1 MKHII
6 ALLALFLLA
15 SAFALAAPP
24 TPARADGIII
34 IDPPICIEPCPIPPP
49 PIRETPY
56 LTVQNHRVN
65 VTIADQVATTRVDQT
80 FRNDSHWSL
89 EGTYIFPLPE
99 NAAISDFA
107 MWINGERVE
116 GQLYTKEEARRIYD
130 DIVRRRLDPA
140 LLEYVGRDL
149 FQASIFPIDP
159 GDTRRV
165 EIEYTEILP
174 VDNGLVHYV
183 YPLSTERFSAR
194 PLEDVSVTVNIQS
207 NEAIKAV
214 YSSSHP
220 VSVNREGR
228 FGATVGWEDAN
239 VLPSTD
245 FSLYYTVSQDDIG
258 VNLLSYKAQDEDGFF
273 VLLVAPNVDAE
284 QVVDKDVILV
294 LDVSGS
300 MEGEKM
306 EQARDALLY
315 VLDHLNQGDRF
326 NITAFST
333 GVRSFST
340 RPEPISALPE
350 ARRFVKDLRPEGSTD
365 INRALLEAI
374 GGADPERPTIIIFLT
389 DGLPTS
395 GVVETPQI
403 LANVEGAASPNLRIF
418 PFGVGDDVDT
428 VLLDTLAQE
437 QRGVSA
443 YVRPGE
449 NVAEHVGSFYAK
461 VSTPILAD
469 LTLTVDG
476 VTLEDTY
483 PYPLP
488 DLFAGTQLIV
498 TGRYREGGPAS
509 VRLTGQVNGQERTFR
524 FDDLTFATNSATNNR
539 NAEFIPRLWAT
550 RKVGYLLNQ
559 IRLRGEN
566 REMIDEIVN
575 LSVRYGIITPYTSF
589 LVEEPEL
596 ALSQEGRQQIAEDEY
611 AAAQEAPA
619 AEVSGDAA
627 VNKAV
632 EQNELAAAPMALPL
646 ATATPGAGGETGL
659 TTAVTAVGDKAFVLK
674 DGVWT
679 DTTFDPTTM
688 TTTPLPFPSDL
699 FLEFLGDHPE
709 AGKYFALGERVI
721 VVLDGVAYETV
732 ADEEA
737 EAKAEAEPTAFPQP
751 QSVASSPPASS
762 PLLTADVTEGIAPLE
777 VNFTGTLAGG
787 TDEAQVYTCQAG
799 QFDFGDGNSLTVM
812 AAACDPARDR
822 SDSANYVF
830 DEPGEYQVTYALGEL
845 KSEPLTIVVRGPAGT
860 PEPPQSGEAVITLT
874 ADVTEGIAPLEVNFR
889 GTLSGG
895 IDEVRASAC
904 QTAQFEFGNGDS
916 LGIDL
921 ATCDPETKRGDS
933 ASYIYEEPGEYQA
946 VYTLGKLKSEPLT
959 IIVRGPADTARP
971 TGTATAVAMQPAPTS
986 VPTPAGAAV
995 ETSGASIFNVWTL
1008 VLLPLLGL
1016 AVGWFIWGRGK

>member
-1 MKHII
+1 MKRKII
-6 ALLALFLLA
+6 ALITFFFLA
-15 SAFALAAPP
+15 SAFALASPP

-34 IDPPICIEPCPIPPP
+34 IDPPICLPPCPIPPP
-49 PIRETPY
+49 PPRETPY
-56 LTVQNHRVN
+56 LTVQTHRVN
-65 VTIADQVATTRVDQT
+65 VTIEDQVATTRVDQT

-89 EGTYIFPLPE
+89 EGTYIFPLPPTG

-140 LLEYVGRDL
+140 LLEYIGRDL

-165 EIEYTEILP
+165 EIEYSQVLP
-174 VDNGLVHYV
+174 VDNGLVQYV

-194 PLEDVSVTVNIQS
+194 PLEDVSVTVNIES
-207 NEAIKAV
+207 NEAIKAI
-214 YSSSHP
+214 YSASHP
-220 VSVNREGR
+220 VSITREGR
-228 FGATVGWEDAN
+228 FGATVGWEDAD
-239 VLPSTD
+239 VLPNTD

-306 EQARDALLY
+306 EQARDALKY

-326 NITAFST
+326 NVVAFST

-350 ARRFVKDLRPEGSTD
+350 ARRFVDELRPEGSTD

-374 GGADPERPTIIIFLT
+374 QGADPERPTIIIFLT

-403 LANVEGAASPNLRIF
+403 LANVGQAAGSNLRVF

-437 QRGVSA
+437 QRGASA
-443 YVRPGE
+443 YVRPSE
-449 NVAEHVGSFYAK
+449 RVDEQVGAFYAK
-461 VSTPILAD
+461 VSTPVLAD
-469 LTLTVDG
+469 ISLDVAG

-483 PYPLP
+483 PFPLP
-488 DLFAGTQLIV
+488 DLFAGTQLV
-498 TGRYREGGPAS
+498 LTGRYRDGGPAS
-509 VRLTGQVNGQERTFR
+509 LTLTGQVNGQERSFR
-524 FDDLTFATNSATNNR
+524 FDDLTFAGERATSSQ
-539 NAEFIPRLWAT
+539 NAAFIPRLWAT

-559 IRLRGEN
+559 IRLHGEN
-566 REMIDEIVN
+566 RETIDEIVN

-596 ALSQEGRQQIAEDEY
+596 ALSQEGRQMIADEAY
-611 AAAQEAPA
+611 AEAEAAPA

-627 VNKAV
+627 VSKAV
-632 EQNELAAAPMALPL
+632 EQNELAGAAQAAPLPL
-646 ATATPGAGGETGL
+646 ATATAGGET
-659 TTAVTAVGDKAFVLK
+659 TATSAVTAVGDKAFVLK
-674 DGVWT
+674 EGIWT
-679 DTTFDPTTM
+679 DTTFDPTAM
-688 TTTPLPFPSDL
+688 TTTQLPFPSDL
-699 FLEFLGDHPE
+699 FLEFLGDHPD

-732 ADEEA
+732 EGDPAAYESESEA
-737 EAKAEAEPTAFPQP
+737 QAETTTSPQP
-751 QSVASSPPASS
+751 STQTQ
-762 PLLTADVTEGIAPLE
+762 PLLTADVTEGVAPLE
-777 VNFTGTLAGG
+777 VNFRGTLARS
-787 TDEAQVYTCQAG
+787 TDEARLYTCQGA
-799 QFDFGDGNSLTVM
+799 QFEFGDGNSLGIDL
-812 AAACDPARDR
+812 AACYPEKDR
-822 SDSANYVF
+822 SDSANYVY

-845 KSEPLTIVVRGPAGT
+845 KSEP
-860 PEPPQSGEAVITLT
+860 
-874 ADVTEGIAPLEVNFR
+874 
-889 GTLSGG
+889 
-895 IDEVRASAC
+895 
-904 QTAQFEFGNGDS
+904 
-916 LGIDL
+916 
-921 ATCDPETKRGDS
+921 
-933 ASYIYEEPGEYQA
+933 
-946 VYTLGKLKSEPLT
+946 
-959 IIVRGPADTARP
+959 
-971 TGTATAVAMQPAPTS
+971 
-986 VPTPAGAAV
+986 
-995 ETSGASIFNVWTL
+995 
-1008 VLLPLLGL
+1008 
-1016 AVGWFIWGRGK
+1016 

>member
-1 MKHII
+1 MKRTIVT
-6 ALLALFLLA
+6 LLTLFLLA
-15 SAFALAAPP
+15 SAFALASPAA
-24 TPARADGIII
+24 PARADGIII
-34 IDPPICIEPCPIPPP
+34 IDPPICIEPCPFPPP

-65 VTIADQVATTRVDQT
+65 VTIANQVATTRVDQT
-80 FRNDSHWSL
+80 FRNDSQWAL
-89 EGTYIFPLPE
+89 EGTYVFPLPE
-99 NAAISDFA
+99 NAAISDFS
-107 MWINGERVE
+107 MWINGQRVE

-165 EIEYTEILP
+165 EIEYSEILP
-174 VDNGLVHYV
+174 LENGLVHYV

-228 FGATVGWEDAN
+228 FGAIVGWEDAN
-239 VLPSTD
+239 VLPNTD
-245 FSLYYTVSQDDIG
+245 FSLYYTVSQNDIG
-258 VNLLSYKAQDEDGFF
+258 VNLLSYKAQNEDGFF

-326 NITAFST
+326 NVISFST
-333 GVRSFST
+333 GVRSFSNK
-340 RPEPISALPE
+340 PEPLSALPE
-350 ARRFVKDLRPEGSTD
+350 ARRFVQDLRPEGSTD

-374 GGADPERPTIIIFLT
+374 GGADPERPTIVIFLT

-437 QRGVSA
+437 QRGASA

-449 NVAEHVGSFYAK
+449 NVTEHVGGFYAK
-461 VSTPILAD
+461 VSTPVLAD
-469 LTLTVDG
+469 LTLSVDG

-498 TGRYREGGPAS
+498 TGRYRDGGPATVS
-509 VRLTGQVNGQERTFR
+509 LTGQINGQERTFR
-524 FDDLTFATNSATNNR
+524 FDDLTFASGPGIPPSTSPNGGEVGG
-539 NAEFIPRLWAT
+539 AEFIPRLWAT

-559 IRLRGEN
+559 IRLHGEN

-632 EQNELAAAPMALPL
+632 EQNALAGAPMAAPL
-646 ATATPGAGGETGL
+646 ATAIPGADGAPGL
-659 TTAVTAVGDKAFVLK
+659 TSAVTAVGDKAFVLK

-699 FLEFLGDHPE
+699 FLEFLGDHPA

-721 VVLDGVAYETV
+721 VVLDGVAYETF
-732 ADEEA
+732 AGDTAEI
-737 EAKAEAEPTAFPQP
+737 EAKAEAEPTVFSQPQP
-751 QSVASSPPASS
+751 QPDLSSPQPDSSS
-762 PLLTADVTEGIAPLE
+762 PQPSTQPQPFLTADVTEGVAPLE
-777 VNFTGTLAGG
+777 VNFIGTLPNESGENRENA
-787 TDEAQVYTCQAG
+787 CQEG
-799 QFDFGDGNSLTVM
+799 RFEFGDGNSLSVT
-812 AAACDPARDR
+812 AATCDPEKERGDV
-822 SDSANYVF
+822 ANYVY
-830 DEPGEYQVTYALGEL
+830 DEPGEYQATYAVGRL
-845 KSEPLTIVVRGPAGT
+845 KSEPV
-860 PEPPQSGEAVITLT
+860 
-874 ADVTEGIAPLEVNFR
+874 
-889 GTLSGG
+889 
-895 IDEVRASAC
+895 
-904 QTAQFEFGNGDS
+904 
-916 LGIDL
+916 
-921 ATCDPETKRGDS
+921 
-933 ASYIYEEPGEYQA
+933 
-946 VYTLGKLKSEPLT
+946 T
-959 IIVRGPADTARP
+959 IIVRGAADTPSP
-971 TGTATAVAMQPAPTS
+971 TDTATAVAVQPATVVPEPTQVKIVEATPVS
-986 VPTPAGAAV
+986 PTPAPATPKV
-995 ETSGASIFNVWTL
+995 ETSDASIFNVWTL

-1016 AVGWFIWGRGK
+1016 AVGWFVWGRGRN